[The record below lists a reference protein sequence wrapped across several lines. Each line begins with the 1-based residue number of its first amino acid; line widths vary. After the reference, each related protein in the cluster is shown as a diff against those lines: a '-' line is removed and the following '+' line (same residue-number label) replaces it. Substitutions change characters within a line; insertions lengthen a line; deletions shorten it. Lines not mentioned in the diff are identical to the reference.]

1 MKRILV
7 AAIAIAA
14 AAACTA
20 KAGGEQ
26 IEKKIVE
33 IYAGQGLTV
42 TKVTCPKSIE
52 VKVGTKFTCQATFD
66 SGETFN
72 VEGTISSKDKS
83 EFQYGVEITEPNYI
97 ASKLEKAI
105 TDGITEQR
113 SAPKSVTCGKPGL
126 HHPPASGELECAAVD
141 QSDVSHKVRFKFT
154 AAGAPDNWEVV
165 D

>member
-1 MKRILV
+1 MKRIV
-7 AAIAIAA
+7 AVIALAF

-33 IYAGQGLTV
+33 IYAGQGLTI

-52 VKVGTKFTCQATFD
+52 VKVGTKFTCDATFD
-66 SGETFN
+66 NGETFK

-83 EFQYGVEITEPNYI
+83 EFQYGVAIPEANYI
-97 ASKLEKAI
+97 SAKLEKAI

-126 HHPPASGELECAAVD
+126 HHPPASGELECTAVD
-141 QSDVSHKVRFKFT
+141 QGDVAHKVKFT
-154 AAGAPDNWEVV
+154 FDAAGAPQNWEVV